1 MRVRFWQPSEEEN
14 RERRLRD
21 RYYPRITSLWPDAER
36 FENAARVPRDA
47 KAVQL
52 KRVKTS
58 HCGIAEVSCLEGL
71 LAEATDQAFLEEICE
86 LDQLEFLNMA
96 YPTTVKELVPLK
108 KLRRLRFLRIDSPR
122 NIDDF
127 SALLEIE
134 SLEALIIENAKHLA
148 TLDWL
153 APLASQLKVLGIE
166 GSMSTTQRIESLAPL
181 ASFDL
186 EALFLA
192 STRLADQDLTPL
204 HGMKNLKLLQT
215 AINAPRREFEALK
228 EALPDCVCSWFDPA
242 NWKDFRGPPKPKARS

>member
-1 MRVRFWQPSEEEN
+1 M
-14 RERRLRD
+14 
-21 RYYPRITSLWPDAER
+21 
-36 FENAARVPRDA
+36 
-47 KAVQL
+47 
-52 KRVKTS
+52 
-58 HCGIAEVSCLEGL
+58 
-71 LAEATDQAFLEEICE
+71 AEATDQAFLEEICE